1 MYDEVKDAVIRS
13 DVLRK
18 REDTGV
24 QDIFDGV
31 TLVLSTLTMLSD
43 PILNTCGLL
52 SLIPV
57 TTLVVDEASQ
67 IDVFEF
73 MVTLAFTLEP
83 RMSAN
88 SYYPAPIL
96 QVLKGSKKIVFFWRP
111 ETT

>member
-1 MYDEVKDAVIRS
+1 MKDAVIRS

>member
-1 MYDEVKDAVIRS
+1 VKDAVIRS

-43 PILNTCGLL
+43 LILNTCGLL

-73 MVTLAFTLEP
+73 MVTLAFTFEP